1 MCQNGFSVRY
11 APGKACQINVACI
24 VLHNIAVKLRL
35 PVPDDDG
42 EDPADDDNNDDGEDP
57 ADDDNN
63 DGGNNNGYDPTL
75 SGRATRYRLVQ
86 RYFSG
91 Y

>member
-1 MCQNGFSVRY
+1 MCQSGFSLRY
-11 APGKACQINVACI
+11 APGKACQIIVACI

-42 EDPADDDNNDDGEDP
+42 EDPAG
-57 ADDDNN
+57 DDNN
-63 DGGNNNGYDPTL
+63 DGGNNNGDDPTL
-75 SGRATRYRLVQ
+75 SGRATRDRLVQ